1 MVRAGV
7 LRERLTIQSA
17 TGVSDGQGGTTT
29 VTPTTVATVRGELI
43 VRGAT
48 ELLQAES
55 VGSQARYQFRIRVRA
70 GINAGQTVVWTP
82 QWPAHMP
89 AVTLQIMGVQPEP
102 DRQGLL
108 LTCGVV
114 Q

>member
-29 VTPTTVATVRGELI
+29 VNPTTVATVRGELI

-55 VGSQARYQFRIRVRA
+55 VGSHAQYQFRIRARSGV
-70 GINAGQTVVWTP
+70 NAGQTVIWTP
-82 QWPAHMP
+82 QWPADMA
-89 AVTLQIMGVQPEP
+89 AVTLQILGVQPEP

-108 LTCGVV
+108 LTCAVV

>member
-1 MVRAGV
+1 MVRAGD
-7 LRERLTIQSA
+7 LREVLTIQSA

-29 VTPTTVATVRGELI
+29 VTATTVATVRGQLV

-55 VGSQARYQFRIRVRA
+55 VGSHADYQFRIRVRA
-70 GINAGQTVVWTP
+70 GIHAGQTLVWTP
-82 QWPAHMP
+82 QWPAGMS
-89 AVTLQIMGVQPEP
+89 ALTLQILGVQPEP
-102 DRQGLL
+102 DRQALL
-108 LTCGVV
+108 LTCAVV